1 MMPAAKCV
9 TAMPEDKLSSVVTSL
24 VNEKIGCVVV
34 VDPAA
39 ERAVGIVTKQDVNR
53 MFLNQV
59 RTGFVVVTD
68 TERLRRDAAA
78 PRGFR
83 GGASR
88 PTVPSRPRPRPRR
101 PRPRARTKASA
112 RRVRG
117 ERKKTSVSSP
127 DDFFPFA
134 PDPRRRFHASR
145 VLTLH
150 AQTPLETPV
159 KDVMSTTLYP
169 AAPEMSR
176 DEAAEILQ
184 KRKIHHAV
192 VQNVS
197 GKFAG
202 LLSSWDIAREC
213 SLDAKVINVRDVQ
226 WVTHKR

>member
-1 MMPAAKCV
+1 MPAAKCV

>member
-1 MMPAAKCV
+1 MKKK
-9 TAMPEDKLSSVVTSL
+9 D
-24 VNEKIGCVVV
+24 
-34 VDPAA
+34 
-39 ERAVGIVTKQDVNR
+39 ERFFSR
-53 MFLNQV
+53 
-59 RTGFVVVTD
+59 
-68 TERLRRDAAA
+68 RLFS
-78 PRGFR
+78 FR
-83 GGASR
+83 S
-88 PTVPSRPRPRPRR
+88 
-101 PRPRARTKASA
+101 
-112 RRVRG
+112 
-117 ERKKTSVSSP
+117 
-127 DDFFPFA
+127 
-134 PDPRRRFHASR
+134 DPRRRFHASR
-145 VLTLH
+145 VLTPH

-213 SLDAKVINVRDVQ
+213 ALDAKVINVRDVQ